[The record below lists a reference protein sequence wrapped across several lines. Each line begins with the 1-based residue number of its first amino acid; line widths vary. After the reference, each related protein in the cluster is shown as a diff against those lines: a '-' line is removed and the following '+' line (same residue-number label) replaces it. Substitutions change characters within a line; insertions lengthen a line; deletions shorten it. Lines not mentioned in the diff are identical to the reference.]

1 MRTSLL
7 IAAGAAIALGGCAAN
22 NDRINHVQL
31 QNYYGSY
38 AADASTQ
45 GPVPVRVYGRP
56 AAGANE
62 IATATAIAG
71 AMEGA
76 NFGPRIAYE
85 PATELPAD
93 GYVMV
98 VRFGEGTPANSLCS
112 GDSGDGVGTAYAA
125 AFCLGEYPLSY
136 LAGDAG
142 TSNIDSP
149 GFRQAMATAANE
161 LLPLENPEYNDCG
174 KQNCL

>member
-7 IAAGAAIALGGCAAN
+7 VAAGAAVMLGGCVVN
-22 NDRINHVQL
+22 SDRIDHVQL

-38 AADASTQ
+38 AADASTR

-56 AAGANE
+56 TAGAAE
-62 IATATAIAG
+62 IATAAAIAG

-76 NFGPRIAYE
+76 NFGPRIDYK
-85 PATELPAD
+85 PAAELPTD

-98 VRFGEGTPANSLCS
+98 VRFGQGAPANSLCS
-112 GDSGDGVGTAYAA
+112 GDNGDGVGTVYAA
-125 AFCLGEYPLSY
+125 AFCLGELPLSY
-136 LAGDAG
+136 LAGDVG

-161 LLPLENPEYNDCG
+161 LLPQENPEYNDCG
-174 KQNCL
+174 KRNCI